1 MVQKL
6 VRTKRVLERQ
16 GAIVDMYTDYIQ
28 MPNGREAKWDFIAHR
43 KGAAAVVAV
52 LPDDLLITLLPYSL

>member
-28 MPNGREAKWDFIAHR
+28 MPNGREANGI
-43 KGAAAVVAV
+43 
-52 LPDDLLITLLPYSL
+52 LLPTEKGLPQWWLFCLTGN

>member
-28 MPNGREAKWDFIAHR
+28 MPNGREAKWDFIAQDR
-43 KGAAAVVAV
+43 KSTR
-52 LPDDLLITLLPYSL
+52 LNSSHM